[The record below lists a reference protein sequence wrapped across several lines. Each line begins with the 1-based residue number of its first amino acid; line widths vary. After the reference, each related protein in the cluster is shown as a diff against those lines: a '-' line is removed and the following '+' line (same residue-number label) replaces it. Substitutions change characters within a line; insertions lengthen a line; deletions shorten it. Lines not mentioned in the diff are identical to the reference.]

1 MNTEFLRC
9 PIGANPGDKKYFIVP
24 LVIWLVYFLT
34 QTFLKQVVDNKLYLD
49 ALQLVEVP
57 FLFIAFFTTIKLS
70 FVIKD
75 RNTKKVMLY
84 FALSF
89 LSIALAASIY
99 DTTYRVLHLDRE
111 LVVPIIRIADNI
123 LYTSYLL
130 FPAIALYKIL
140 GIHNWVSNQK
150 QIFPVLII
158 LVFVVCAFFVLP
170 APMASD
176 NIIVQT
182 CTVLQQIL
190 RPIDVF
196 LAVIFISISTNKGM
210 TAVIIGYLISIVVDM
225 FADFGFENIKFGVG
239 NVILTFWVMAALLY
253 VFGIAYL
260 KKTSDEHLTLKNLI
274 YSCNSVKVANMIWML
289 AACFV
294 GVGGYAIALILCGRY
309 SFAEFNLLQIGLGCS
324 VILVAIICNMFSR
337 MIIEPLSK
345 LEQLSQLPC
354 QESLAEQSCNN
365 FYLAEFQTLY
375 TTVSNS
381 FQQLKQ
387 NAQTEEEQKQLAD
400 KFLDLAAKKA
410 HDANNYLAYIAIF
423 IKTLDIPDDN
433 KKQMQKTLS
442 DTTRLLCD
450 ITRKKMKT
458 LAIAQ
463 KPLIATVKE
472 IFENAKIQYENIKIT
487 FACKIQEE
495 VQVNTIENNLEEALI
510 NVIKNAAEALQKT
523 DDPQITITLYQQ
535 DGKVLLDIA
544 DNGEP
549 IPKENIAIILNGGFT
564 TKQDGHGIGL
574 SSSKKFLESVGG
586 QLDIQSSN
594 NWTVVTMVLV

>member
-1 MNTEFLRC
+1 MNAESLKCLTSTNLS
-9 PIGANPGDKKYFIVP
+9 NKKYSIVP
-24 LVIWLVYFLT
+24 FVIWAIYFLT
-34 QTFLKQVVDNKLYLD
+34 QTFLKQMVDNKLYLD
-49 ALQLVEVP
+49 ILQLIEVP

-70 FVIKD
+70 SNVKD
-75 RNTKKVMLY
+75 RDTKKVILY

-111 LVVPIIRIADNI
+111 LVAPIIRIADNI
-123 LYTSYLL
+123 LYTFYLL

-140 GIHNWVSNQK
+140 GINNWISNRK
-150 QIFPVLII
+150 QIFPVLLI
-158 LVFVVCAFFVLP
+158 LMFVICAFFVLP
-170 APMASD
+170 APMASA

-225 FADFGFENIKFGVG
+225 FADFGFENIKFGIG
-239 NVILTFWVMAALLY
+239 NIILTFWVMAALLY

-260 KKTSDEHLTLKNLI
+260 RKTSNENLTLKNLI

-294 GVGGYAIALILCGRY
+294 GIGGYVIALMLCGRY

-345 LEQLSQLPC
+345 LEQLSQLPS
-354 QESLAEQSCNN
+354 QESSAEQNSDN
-365 FYLAEFQTLY
+365 FNLAEFQALY

-387 NAQTEEEQKQLAD
+387 NAQTKEEQKQLAD

-423 IKTLDIPDDN
+423 IKTFDISDDH
-433 KKQMQKTLS
+433 KKQMQKTIF
-442 DTTRLLCD
+442 DTSKLLYD
-450 ITRKKMKT
+450 ITRKKIKNAEIT
-458 LAIAQ
+458 R
-463 KPLIATVKE
+463 KPMVATVKR
-472 IFENAKIQYENIKIT
+472 IFENSKIQYPNIKII
-487 FACKIQEE
+487 FICKISEDIQI
-495 VQVNTIENNLEEALI
+495 NTVENNLEEAII

-523 DDPQITITLYQQ
+523 TDPQITITLYQQ
-535 DGKVLLDIA
+535 SGKVMLDIA
-544 DNGEP
+544 DNGAP
-549 IPKENIAIILNGGFT
+549 IPKENVATLLNGGFT

-574 SSSKKFLESVGG
+574 SSSKKFLESIGG
-586 QLDIQSSN
+586 QLDVQSSN